1 MSNLEK
7 ISIWILVGILV
18 LLSSAYVYGVGWQLQ
33 EMIALPVRIS
43 YFMTDLAILY
53 SLAIATIIG
62 MFKQKEWGRKF
73 FLLTLGALLFDMAHQ
88 VCYLIWE
95 NYSGLPLIIPIIL
108 LLFIVGYAAF
118 TYYALYLHQRK
129 TLNEPEHV

>member
-18 LLSSAYVYGVGWQLQ
+18 LLSSAYVYGVGSQLQ
-33 EMIALPVRIS
+33 EMIARPVRIS
-43 YFMTDLAILY
+43 YFLTDLAILY
-53 SLAIATIIG
+53 PLAIATIVG
-62 MFKQKEWGRKF
+62 MFKRKEWGRRF
-73 FLLTLGALLFDMAHQ
+73 FLLTIGALLFDMAHQ

-95 NYSGLPLIIPIIL
+95 NYSGLSLFIPVILLTLII
-108 LLFIVGYAAF
+108 GYAGF

-129 TLNEPEHV
+129 ILNDPEHV